1 VLCQAEA
8 PPAGFV
14 VQSSVPALPPATQSP
29 LRGQARRP
37 STGSESTVRGEDH
50 DHAARSPG
58 ATVVVTGAVAVE
70 VVEEV
75 VGELTEVRG
84 GADVDEL
91 PPVVPFGAAQLA
103 DDKARTATVAAS
115 RDRVCGATGGQ
126 R

>member
-1 VLCQAEA
+1 VDV

-14 VQSSVPALPPATQSP
+14 VQSNVPSLPPAIQSP

-50 DHAARSPG
+50 DQAARSPG
-58 ATVVVTGAVAVE
+58 ATVVVTGAVVEE

-91 PPVVPFGAAQLA
+91 PPAVPFDAAQLA
-103 DDKARTATVAAS
+103 DDRARTATVAAS
-115 RDRVCGATGGQ
+115 RDRGCVATGGQ